1 MNWNKNDSTTGQEFS
16 FKKLHENLISNA
28 GILNTFTVSKK
39 AENISSLKFEPNLNI
54 TRKPGK
60 ND

>member
-1 MNWNKNDSTTGQEFS
+1 MNWDKNESSTNQEFS

-28 GILNTFTVSKK
+28 RVLNTFSVSKK
-39 AENISSLKFEPNLNI
+39 TESNVLLKFEPNLNI
-54 TRKPGK
+54 MRKPSK